1 MRIEDRVIAREAI
14 FDPQSSSSMA
24 MGMRMMLVM
33 LPEQVLAVVIS
44 IRGSDDRV
52 NALSIHLLRVG
63 SEAAQSHR

>member
-1 MRIEDRVIAREAI
+1 
-14 FDPQSSSSMA
+14 

-33 LPEQVLAVVIS
+33 LSEQVLAVVIS

-52 NALSIHLLRVG
+52 NVLSIHLLRVG